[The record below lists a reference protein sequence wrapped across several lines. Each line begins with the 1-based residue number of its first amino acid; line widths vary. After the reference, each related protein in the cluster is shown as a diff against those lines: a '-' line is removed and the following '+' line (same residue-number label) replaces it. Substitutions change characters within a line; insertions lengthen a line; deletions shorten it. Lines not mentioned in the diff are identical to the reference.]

1 MAYAVCKHYQLKSIY
16 DSLVGWQWS
25 DHNYNGKHFFNED
38 NAQCNEHIICK

>member
-1 MAYAVCKHYQLKSIY
+1 MAYTVCKHYQLKSIY